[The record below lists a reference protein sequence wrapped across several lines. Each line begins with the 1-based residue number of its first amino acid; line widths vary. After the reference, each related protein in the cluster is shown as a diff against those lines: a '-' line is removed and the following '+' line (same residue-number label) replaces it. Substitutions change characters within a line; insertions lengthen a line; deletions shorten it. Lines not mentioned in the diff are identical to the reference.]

1 VFRELVGANLV
12 MLILFDNVRIIAHIE
27 GQPLDW

>member
-1 VFRELVGANLV
+1 MTALPDYQMIGDVKR
-12 MLILFDNVRIIAHIE
+12 DNVWIVAHIE